1 MTEYPR
7 ASAIDVKGVSARLEH
22 ATFLARKAGASIL
35 KVFQDPNLKIDLKK
49 DRTLVTAADRNGE
62 KILRSGILE
71 IFPDDKIVGEEF
83 GVTEGRSGWTWYL
96 DPIDGTQAFARG
108 VPLFGTL
115 IGLEYCGEPAAGV
128 IFLPALGEMV
138 YAGHQLGCHW
148 IAGMTRDHSGEFIGG
163 TKSTAQVSKTSS
175 MKDALFCTTWMQSF
189 RDAGCLPLFA
199 EMTEAT
205 GVFRGWGDCY
215 GYALVATGRAEIMID
230 PILESW
236 DAGPMPIILQ
246 EAGGSYTTFDGRI
259 SIHGRSGVATNR
271 LLHEPVLEITKRY
284 VTSRSDRDT

>member
-1 MTEYPR
+1 MT
-7 ASAIDVKGVSARLEH
+7 ASARTKPIDTKGISARLEC
-22 ATFLARKAGASIL
+22 ATHLVRKAGVSIL
-35 KVFQDPNLKIDLKK
+35 RIFQDPSLKVDLKK
-49 DRTLVTAADRNGE
+49 DRTLVTAADRDAE
-62 KILRSGILE
+62 TILRAGILE

-83 GVTEGRSGWTWYL
+83 GVTEGLSGWTWYL

-115 IGLEYCGEPAAGV
+115 IGLEYRGAPAAGV

-138 YAGHQLGCHW
+138 YAGHELGCHW
-148 IAGMTRDHSGEFIGG
+148 IAGMTRDNSGEFVGG
-163 TKSTAQVSKTSS
+163 TKSIAKVSQTSS

-246 EAGGSYTTFDGRI
+246 EAGGSYTTFDGQV

-271 LLHEPVLEITKRY
+271 LLHESVLEITKRY
-284 VTSRSDRDT
+284 TSSVST